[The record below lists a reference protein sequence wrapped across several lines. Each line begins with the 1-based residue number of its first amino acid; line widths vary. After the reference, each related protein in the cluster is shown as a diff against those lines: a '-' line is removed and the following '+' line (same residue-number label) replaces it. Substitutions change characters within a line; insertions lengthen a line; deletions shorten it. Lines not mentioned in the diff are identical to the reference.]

1 MKKKLNAKKI
11 ALIVLTV
18 IIIGIALTFG
28 IIILCYSIEC
38 KDITKDERIVMEM
51 CEDEG
56 IEDIKYANFLESAH
70 NGYREYE
77 YYDVVTKDGNHYIV
91 EIGGDPS
98 DGEYCGK
105 MGYSGFINRSTILK
119 ERIEYRYSDSGQFC
133 DRVDKAL
140 NDLNDLNNLYR

>member
-1 MKKKLNAKKI
+1 MKQKLNAKKI
-11 ALIVLTV
+11 VLIVLAV
-18 IIIGIALTFG
+18 IIVVVALTFG
-28 IIILCYSIEC
+28 IIILSYSIEC

-91 EIGGDPS
+91 EIAGDPS
-98 DGEYCGK
+98 DGEYCDK
-105 MGYSGFINRSTILK
+105 NGYSGFFNRSTILK
-119 ERIEYRYSDSGQFC
+119 GIIEYRSSDAGQFS
-133 DRVDKAL
+133 DRVEH
-140 NDLNDLNNLYR
+140 NLNNLYR